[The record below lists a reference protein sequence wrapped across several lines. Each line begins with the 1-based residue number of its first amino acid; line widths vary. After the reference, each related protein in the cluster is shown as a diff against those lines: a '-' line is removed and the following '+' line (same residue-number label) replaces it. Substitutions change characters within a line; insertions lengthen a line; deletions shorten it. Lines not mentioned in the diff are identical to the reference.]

1 MLSDEDFFR
10 VEVTLRRPEVEDR
23 LLRQISSLRSDISDL
38 FREIDSLRS
47 QLRETESRLAFELQ
61 VNLQLTDLLRH
72 HGIPFRSS
80 LDRRK
85 SK

>member
-1 MLSDEDFFR
+1 MRSDEDPVR

-23 LLRQISSLRSDISDL
+23 LLRQISGLRSDISDL

-47 QLRETESRLAFELQ
+47 QLRESESRLAFELQ
-61 VNLQLTDLLRH
+61 VNLQLTDLLRQ
-72 HGIPFRSS
+72 HGISFRSS

-85 SK
+85 SR